1 MTHHS
6 LDLTAFRFENDG
18 PAAAHHPVPEAKPVR
33 WSMLISFLA
42 YFLTFSGIAGVL
54 FTLAEMGG
62 R

>member
-1 MTHHS
+1 MI
-6 LDLTAFRFENDG
+6 DREQINW
-18 PAAAHHPVPEAKPVR
+18 PVKPYRIEVTPVR